1 MRFFKKLFLL
11 SCLLLQAQ
19 VSFGLSIRDIN
30 QGVVKVDLMKGNL
43 GRYFTAKEIDD
54 YNKAWILKGGLPQV
68 VAANEPN
75 RLTDPGHNRCG
86 DNVLPASQCP
96 TAQQTAWN
104 NGQGCINQTEY
115 NYALNNAIAP
125 LCAQWNPT
133 QFVGWCRCGCFEKS
147 TQILT
152 RVKAENRLA
161 QVGVDVL
168 NQDIFDAYTMTD
180 DSTLYAPIWEARTIT
195 ATTVGTEEKPLVWV
209 HLENGSSIG
218 LTEEHA
224 VLTAEGIMLT
234 AKELQAGQHQMVTAE
249 GEPVLIKEIQRVA
262 TKDPVYNL
270 LTDAGLNHKGHMVV
284 ANGVVVG
291 DIMWQNTLAKDLQ
304 RVVVRM

>member
-1 MRFFKKLFLL
+1 MKFFKKIFLL
-11 SCLLLQAQ
+11 SCLLLQAKA
-19 VSFGLSIRDIN
+19 SLALSIRGIN
-30 QGVVKVDLMKGNL
+30 QDVIKVDMMKGNL
-43 GRYFTAKEIDD
+43 GRYFTTREIDD
-54 YNKAWILKGGLPQV
+54 YNKAWVLKGGLPQV
-68 VAANEPN
+68 VAAGETN

-96 TAQQTAWN
+96 TAQQAAWN

-125 LCAQWNPT
+125 LCAQWSPT

-147 TQILT
+147 TQVLV
-152 RVKAENRLA
+152 RGKADH
-161 QVGVDVL
+161 QVAIAGVGALDK
-168 NQDIFDAYTMTD
+168 DIFDAYTMTD
-180 DSTLYAPIWEARTIT
+180 DSTLYAPIWEARSIT

-224 VLTAEGIMLT
+224 VLTAEGVMLT
-234 AKELQAGQHQMVTAE
+234 AKELQVGQHQMVTAE
-249 GEPVLIKEIQRVA
+249 GEPVAIKDIQHVA